1 MSLVGLLNQTAQY
14 EDPNGTQNRQGDSA
28 LGSATQMRVRVE
40 RTNKTIVTAERERE
54 PIDAIIYAGPNES
67 ISIGG
72 RFTYQGQQFRVM
84 RLSDVVGFNGRRD
97 HWEVEA
103 QLWSFAS

>member
-1 MSLVGLLNQTAQY
+1 MSLASLLRQTAQY
-14 EDPNGTQNRQGDSA
+14 EDPNGGQNRQGDRT
-28 LGSATQMRVRVE
+28 LGTAIQMKVRVE

-54 PIDAIIYAGPNES
+54 PIDAIIFAGPDES

-72 RFTYQGQQFRVM
+72 RFTYEGTQFRVM
-84 RLSDVVGFNGRRD
+84 RLSDVVGANGRRH

-103 QLWSFAS
+103 QLWSFGA